1 MITRFGE
8 PGAVLLIRG
17 EPGIGKSRL
26 LARIIEEAVR
36 LGFRTS
42 CGSAAELGRPVPFGA
57 LAAVP
62 ADAVVPV
69 PRHPVGGEGA
79 YRVVESLVAAVSAR
93 AAAGPVLIAV
103 DDLHRADPAT
113 LLALRGFC
121 RRLAGLPVVVVAT
134 LRPAERDADRPRAAA
149 GPVRAAGRGGGA
161 VETHLKHVFT
171 KLGVSGRA
179 ELAAVGARR
188 ELRGADPGERVPADT
203 SP

>member
-103 DDLHRADPAT
+103 DDHPNGGSAGAGHDVGAGGWFHREVYC
-113 LLALRGFC
+113 GWS
-121 RRLAGLPVVVVAT
+121 
-134 LRPAERDADRPRAAA
+134 
-149 GPVRAAGRGGGA
+149 GGA
-161 VETHLKHVFT
+161 APTSAVWGREAGGTSAEDEVGGMTTILQRVAARV
-171 KLGVSGRA
+171 GPASGR
-179 ELAAVGARR
+179 
-188 ELRGADPGERVPADT
+188 
-203 SP
+203 